1 MSCIHLLIKFLFME
15 AKTFE
20 LLLTDYHHKIYIIH
34 KTKFE
39 TSEPPHLLSPPTL
52 TPCPPLKTDEILHY
66 LLVNDL
72 VGSWNACCYNK
83 QEMPSRQQTSAKKGP
98 QKYLTIRPNPISVIL
113 RMDVSLI
120 RKTCVS
126 VFYGEP

>member
-1 MSCIHLLIKFLFME
+1 ME

-39 TSEPPHLLSPPTL
+39 TFEPPHLLSPPTL
-52 TPCPPLKTDEILHY
+52 TPWPPLKTDEILHY

-72 VGSWNACCYNK
+72 VGS
-83 QEMPSRQQTSAKKGP
+83 
-98 QKYLTIRPNPISVIL
+98 
-113 RMDVSLI
+113 
-120 RKTCVS
+120 
-126 VFYGEP
+126 